1 MTPRFIDLH
10 THTTASDGSDSPAD
24 LVRKAT
30 EAGLAAV
37 AVTDHDTVAGLDEAV
52 AMGHETGIE
61 VVRGCELG
69 VRSEYGE
76 IHILGLWLP
85 EKPETLLDAMKE
97 LRRHR
102 NERNERIVD
111 NLRTLGMD
119 ITYEEVRALSGGVS
133 VGRPHIALALLRH
146 GYIRT
151 PQEAFDRFIGP
162 GAPAY
167 APKKVFSPAEGVRL
181 LASCGATVAI
191 AHPMLLRCPEEW
203 LDDTVADLKAAG
215 LDAIEAYHSEHSHK
229 DERRCVDIAD
239 RHGLVLTGG
248 SDYHGKAKPAI
259 SLGRGRGGLRVTTHV
274 LDNLKRHRR
283 ERGLPV

>member
-10 THTTASDGSDSPAD
+10 THTTASDGSDSPAE
-24 LVRKAT
+24 LVRKA
-30 EAGLAAV
+30 AAARLAAI
-37 AVTDHDTVAGLDEAV
+37 AVTDHDTVAGLEEAV
-52 AMGHETGIE
+52 ATGRDEGIE
-61 VVRGCELG
+61 VIRGCELG
-69 VRSEYGE
+69 VHSEYGE

-85 EKPETLLDAMKE
+85 EGPSPLLEAMTE

-111 NLRTLGMD
+111 NLRDLGMD
-119 ITYEEVRALSGGVS
+119 ITYDEVRALSGGVS
-133 VGRPHIALALLRH
+133 VGRPHIALALLKR
-146 GYIRT
+146 GYIDT
-151 PQEAFDRFIGP
+151 PQEAFSRFIGP

-181 LASCGATVAI
+181 LVSCGATVAV
-191 AHPMLLRCPEEW
+191 AHPMLMRCPEGW
-203 LDDTVADLKAAG
+203 LDDTLADLKAAG
-215 LDAIEAYHSEHSHK
+215 LDAIEAYHSEHSHR
-229 DERRCVDIAD
+229 DERTCVGMAE

-248 SDYHGKAKPAI
+248 SDYHGRAKPAI

-274 LDNLKRHRR
+274 LENLKKHRR